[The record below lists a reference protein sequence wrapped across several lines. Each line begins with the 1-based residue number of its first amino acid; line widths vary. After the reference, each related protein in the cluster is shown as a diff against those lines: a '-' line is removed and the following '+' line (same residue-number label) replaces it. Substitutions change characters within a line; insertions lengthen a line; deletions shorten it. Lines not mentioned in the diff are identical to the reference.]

1 MIPLPEPTAARV
13 PCPWRCVRCARDA
26 GEEGATRILS
36 NLDGPDGPLAVHHCH
51 ECGPT
56 IRALI
61 AQLRLNTPA
70 DQVPQLQVIKGGR
83 WVDPFDPES

>member
-1 MIPLPEPTAARV
+1 MTEPSAGGG
-13 PCPWRCVRCARDA
+13 PCPWRCVRCRRDA
-26 GEEGATRILS
+26 GQEGATRILS
-36 NLDGPDGPLAVHHCH
+36 NLDGHDGPLAVHHCH

-61 AQLRLNTPA
+61 AQLRTHAPA

-83 WVDPFDPES
+83 